1 MNKISKFF
9 SSMFSGSNDVS
20 SKRFNTF
27 YALTSIIILA
37 FIATFKSA
45 DGVTPEFMYDALA
58 LIAGGGMGL
67 TVVEKIFNKNTDTAP
82 KQDETPAAPVQ
93 SIETQGTT
101 ETQCAC
107 GATYQSCD
115 KCK

>member
-1 MNKISKFF
+1 
-9 SSMFSGSNDVS
+9 
-20 SKRFNTF
+20 
-27 YALTSIIILA
+27 
-37 FIATFKSA
+37 
-45 DGVTPEFMYDALA
+45 
-58 LIAGGGMGL
+58 
-67 TVVEKIFNKNTDTAP
+67 VEKIFNKNTDTAP